1 MDNKEF
7 GRMLKQRR
15 LFIPLT
21 LQELAAQSGVSASH
35 LGRMERGERFPSARI
50 LKKIAK
56 PLDFDE
62 AELLTLAGF
71 MSPKPAG
78 AEKEIGGTIG
88 KLDPYVAKM
97 LAEEPAEIQRVVI
110 GILIILKSIAKGIA
124 QGNR

>member
-1 MDNKEF
+1 
-7 GRMLKQRR
+7 
-15 LFIPLT
+15 
-21 LQELAAQSGVSASH
+21 
-35 LGRMERGERFPSARI
+35 
-50 LKKIAK
+50 
-56 PLDFDE
+56 
-62 AELLTLAGF
+62 